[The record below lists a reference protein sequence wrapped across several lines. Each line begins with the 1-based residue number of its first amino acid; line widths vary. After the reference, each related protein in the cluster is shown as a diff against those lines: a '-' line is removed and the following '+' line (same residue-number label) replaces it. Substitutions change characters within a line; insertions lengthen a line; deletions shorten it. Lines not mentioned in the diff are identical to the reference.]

1 MSGLECSA
9 RVSHIRLRFLMPQV
23 PNSHARKLPNK
34 TRRTLLKAGIAGGV
48 VLVLARWMVT
58 SHAPR
63 ESAEGTR
70 SALDSSARTIIAAIV
85 PVLLEGAIPDVDTSV
100 EARAEVVAGVDRA
113 VAGLPPGSRKELE
126 QLFALLSF
134 APTRCLLAGVWS
146 SWPDAS
152 RCSFPDTA
160 RCISSSWLRG
170 TAMRAPGRRLD
181 IPGRHRWR
189 SADGSG
195 IVPCCWVARPI
206 SYRTRERLEGHRR
219 IDVVTGSH

>member
-48 VLVLARWMVT
+48 VLLLARWMVT
-58 SHAPR
+58 AYSPR

-70 SALDSSARTIIAAIV
+70 SALDPSARTIIAAIV

-134 APTRCLLAGVWS
+134 APTRCLVAGVWS
-146 SWPDAS
+146 SWPNAS
-152 RCSFPDTA
+152 RESVAAFLG
-160 RCISSSWLRG
+160 SWRDSRFTLLRSG
-170 TAMRAPGRRLD
+170 YGALHQLILAAWYGNT
-181 IPGRHRWR
+181 R
-189 SADGSG
+189 SWPAIEYPRPPSLESG
-195 IVPCCWVARPI
+195 
-206 SYRTRERLEGHRR
+206 
-219 IDVVTGSH
+219 